1 MRDTPPPDPFSGD
14 LPDPTDPRSG
24 GSSQFGP
31 AGSADDDV
39 TEPLSPAERE
49 DVLADLEDLEVFRTL
64 RGSSS
69 VRNTSRSSRSASTSS
84 RSAGDNGSVTSSSA
98 EPAGPNCD
106 EPPDRGSV
114 GSGRSPENGSG
125 GGVSRMGSPQPGGA
139 AAADGYAHSS
149 PRDRTTGNG

>member
-64 RGSSS
+64 LEPRS
-69 VRNTSRSSRSASTSS
+69 VR
-84 RSAGDNGSVTSSSA
+84 GLVVDCEDCQ
-98 EPAGPNCD
+98 EPHYFGWDLLHGNLRHP
-106 EPPDRGSV
+106 
-114 GSGRSPENGSG
+114 
-125 GGVSRMGSPQPGGA
+125 VSYTHLR
-139 AAADGYAHSS
+139 AHETVLDLVC
-149 PRDRTTGNG
+149 RLLLEKKKTTEKKTRTPATMYIKKTTEKHTRQEH